1 MIKFLFFG
9 MIWASMIA
17 YFYIVNITKVPH
29 NILVGLIHGI
39 YYIYYR
45 ASYGNKNANII
56 YGIQPVLDS
65 LNIKINKYGY
75 LNNNKPTLYICNHH
89 SYIDSLI
96 LKSIKPDI
104 KTIAKSDSASEFSI
118 IENFANTILD
128 NWGVILYKRG
138 DKESG
143 QNVRNLI
150 KENIIK
156 GDSILVYP
164 EGTSHIFNGLH
175 HFYPGSFEVAYENNF
190 TIQPI
195 TIRYETDITWGIK
208 TEYSQKYHYEMIEN
222 SKQCIKFDTNDV
234 NVTFHA
240 PIQANK
246 FEDSSH
252 LLNYV
257 KYVITDEWI
266 HQHHYINQ
274 NKIYNNINTQNI
286 YTAVS

>member
-1 MIKFLFFG
+1 MLTIRLSRKGKKKQITYRLIISEKARDPYG
-9 MIWASMIA
+9 RALEILGSYDPGTKILQAKQERINYWISKGAGLSGT
-17 YFYIVNITKVPH
+17 VN
-29 NILVGLIHGI
+29 NL
-39 YYIYYR
+39 
-45 ASYGNKNANII
+45 
-56 YGIQPVLDS
+56 
-65 LNIKINKYGY
+65 
-75 LNNNKPTLYICNHH
+75 
-89 SYIDSLI
+89 
-96 LKSIKPDI
+96 
-104 KTIAKSDSASEFSI
+104 
-118 IENFANTILD
+118 
-128 NWGVILYKRG
+128 
-138 DKESG
+138 
-143 QNVRNLI
+143 LI

-164 EGTSHIFNGLH
+164 EGTSHVFNGLH

-222 SKQCIKFDTNDV
+222 SKQCVKFDTNDV

-257 KYVITDEWI
+257 KYIITDEWI